1 MKKAILLLAILS
13 VMSCKKDEDP
23 APYNTSP
30 TKNPAY
36 NGIHCTDQAGNEIP
50 CPA

>member
-1 MKKAILLLAILS
+1 MKKAILLLAICT
-13 VMSCKKDEDP
+13 VMSCKKDDP
-23 APYNTSP
+23 EPYNTSP

-36 NGIHCTDQAGNEIP
+36 NGIHCTDQSGNEIP